1 MKCIVPFTLAAFLIA
16 TPACAEPDDQLAK
29 EVHNVDEYCTPALQA
44 KFLDR
49 TQDGQCGQAIF
60 NGSPLHFNAQQF
72 APGSGLG
79 LGMGYTRLFTFG
91 QSWQNNWDL
100 GGMGS
105 VEGAWEGHF
114 IVQFNKER
122 AAPPITD
129 TTPPRHR
136 IVEKLQIQPYVTA
149 QQLTKLDYYG
159 DGPDST
165 RQAIAL
171 YSERDIRA
179 GVGVSIPLAWWLNVG
194 AKAEGF
200 WPAIGP
206 ASTSTI
212 PSVADDYSGV
222 PSLVPGIGSQP
233 AFIHYQFYV
242 RPHLPN
248 DYPYGLIYKIGYE
261 YYQDRGTGQ
270 YSFGRFRADLLHNLY
285 LEHAGKEVRR
295 DSILSFYGRL
305 TLAQTSAGNV
315 VPFYLEDS
323 LGGTDINGD
332 PALRGFPDYRFRDP
346 DNMVI
351 EVEFNRRIWKPL
363 GIMIFYD
370 TGQVAAQASD
380 LSLARMRQSVGGGLT
395 LWSATKVVFRA
406 YVGFGGGEG
415 THTFVGILP
424 LPGPVA
430 APYRTY

>member
-1 MKCIVPFTLAAFLIA
+1 
-16 TPACAEPDDQLAK
+16 
-29 EVHNVDEYCTPALQA
+29 
-44 KFLDR
+44 
-49 TQDGQCGQAIF
+49 
-60 NGSPLHFNAQQF
+60 
-72 APGSGLG
+72 
-79 LGMGYTRLFTFG
+79 
-91 QSWQNNWDL
+91 
-100 GGMGS
+100 MGS
-105 VEGAWEGHF
+105 IEGAWEGHL
-114 IVQFNKER
+114 IAQFNKQR
-122 AAPPITD
+122 AAPSMTD
-129 TTPPRHR
+129 TTPPQHR
-136 IVEKLQIQPYVTA
+136 IVEKLQIQPYVRA
-149 QQLTKLDYYG
+149 QQLTTLDYYG
-159 DGPDST
+159 EGPQSS
-165 RQAIAL
+165 RQALAL
-171 YSERDIRA
+171 YTERDIRV
-179 GVGVSIPLAWWLNVG
+179 GVGVSIPVAWWLNVG
-194 AKAEGF
+194 AAAEGL

-222 PSLVPGIGSQP
+222 SSLAPGIASQP
-233 AFIHYQFYV
+233 AFTHYQFYV

-248 DYPYGLIYKIGYE
+248 DYPYSLIYKIGYE
-261 YYQDRGTGQ
+261 YYQDHGSGQ

-285 LEHAGKEVRR
+285 LEHSGKDVRR

-305 TLAQTSAGNV
+305 TLAQTAVGNS
-315 VPFYLEDS
+315 VPFYLQDT

-332 PALRGFPDYRFRDP
+332 PALRAFPDYRFRDP

-363 GIMIFYD
+363 GIMVFYD

-380 LSLARMRQSVGGGLT
+380 LSLARMRQGFGGGLT